1 MCVSDTMATKDRPS
15 DPRSNWTALSQAE
28 RDAAYDNNAAV
39 TCADFE
45 FDPSGKFDFRIH
57 NTSQLA
63 ASLARGHPQAMAG

>member
-39 TCADFE
+39 RNSAALIAE
-45 FDPSGKFDFRIH
+45 R
-57 NTSQLA
+57 NQLSEA
-63 ASLARGHPQAMAG
+63 